1 MSEEFFGNLRL
12 ISSLTIILPLLLA
25 IWKYDRLRQVQR
37 KLFYLVI
44 LFSITELIANI
55 LWYQKL
61 NNLPVYHFYTIIE
74 CLCILYIYKDALHKI
89 YPKYLFTVL
98 AVLFTVFCIV
108 NMLFFQDI
116 FTFNSNAT
124 TTLGLLVI
132 FLSLSYFY
140 ALLKEVKY
148 TLLERNPMFWLNAGF
163 LIYFSSNLLL
173 FFINNSMFT
182 KPDEVS
188 YLVWGLHA
196 IVNIILVI
204 FFTISIWITPDQQ

>member
-1 MSEEFFGNLRL
+1 MSEESFGNLRL

-25 IWKYDRLRQVQR
+25 IWKYGRLSQMQR

-55 LWYQKL
+55 FWYQKL
-61 NNLPVYHFYTIIE
+61 NNLPVYHFYAIIE
-74 CLCILYIYKDALHKI
+74 CLCILSIYQDVLQKI
-89 YPKYLFTVL
+89 YPKYLLPVL

-108 NMLFFQDI
+108 NMLFFQDLL
-116 FTFNSNAT
+116 TFNSNAT
-124 TTLGLLVI
+124 TTLGFLVI

-140 ALLKEVKY
+140 ALLKQVKY

-204 FFTISIWITPDQQ
+204 FFTIAIWITPDQQ